1 MRGGTLALSLVLG
14 LAGQPLL
21 AEIDA
26 AALAAKISRHWNVG
40 SADANTRASWIVV
53 RVTFARDGRPMD
65 FRLIESEGPSQAGV
79 DALFDAT
86 RRAVLRAHADG
97 GLPLSA
103 DGYESWQ
110 VIDLVFDANG
120 IPTS

>member
-1 MRGGTLALSLVLG
+1 MRGLALAVVLG
-14 LAGQPLL
+14 LAGQPVM

-26 AALAAKISRHWNVG
+26 AAFAAKISRYWNFPAVG
-40 SADANTRASWIVV
+40 DEARASQIVV
-53 RVTFARDGRPMD
+53 RVTFARDGKPTD
-65 FRLIESEGPSQAGV
+65 FHLIEADGASQARV
-79 DALFDAT
+79 DQLFAAA

-103 DGYESWQ
+103 DDYESWK

-120 IPTS
+120 MPTS

>member
-1 MRGGTLALSLVLG
+1 V
-14 LAGQPLL
+14 
-21 AEIDA
+21 A
-26 AALAAKISRHWNVG
+26 AFAAKISRYWNVG
-40 SADANTRASWIVV
+40 IADDDTRASWIVV
-53 RVTFARDGRPMD
+53 RVRFARDGKPVD
-65 FRLIESEGPSQAGV
+65 FQLIESKGPSQAGV
-79 DALFDAT
+79 DHLFEVA

-103 DGYESWQ
+103 EDYESWQ